1 LTRRFRSS
9 LCFGF
14 LLLGSSAAFAQK
26 TDVIVLLNGD
36 RLTGEIKSYS
46 QGRLTL
52 DTSHSGWVNIKWNNI
67 LSVQSDKMFDLETST
82 GCTTTGR
89 SPPPIRPAAHDR
101 LRPQTLTVGFFE
113 VFDLAP
119 VYQKFWSRWDGS
131 LDVGFNY
138 THSSQLVQF
147 NVSADATYRRRTHQI
162 LSSLSSFFSKQE
174 DVTAAERGA
183 FSTIYDRFLGKRWIA
198 EGGFGL
204 DRNIQLG
211 LKMRVSA
218 GLGAGRYLVQ
228 ANQKELV
235 VFAGFVGNREQ
246 PVEGNGKYNTEARV
260 GGRYSY
266 FMYDFPESHRFGLRR
281 SLSQLDGGRPRAS
294 RSRGIGQEGDH
305 QRLLSLALDLRQLRQ
320 QRPDDGAVEERLGA
334 DALDRME
341 VLTIVRASETPRAG
355 PSCAPDRLGSR
366 RDSRNGGRAAAVR

>member
-1 LTRRFRSS
+1 MTRRFRSS

-14 LLLGSSAAFAQK
+14 LLLGSAPAFAQK
-26 TDVIVLLNGD
+26 TDVIILLNGD

-52 DTSHSGWVNIKWNNI
+52 DTSHSGWVSIKWNNI
-67 LSVQSDKMFDLETST
+67 LSVQSDKMFDLETIDGVHHFGSLAPSDPP
-82 GCTTTGR
+82 GR
-89 SPPPIRPAAHDR
+89 LTIVSG
-101 LRPQTLTVGFFE
+101 LQNLTVGFFE

-131 LDVGFNY
+131 VDVGFNY

-147 NVSADATYRRRTHQI
+147 NVSADAMYRRRTHQI
-162 LSSLSSFFSKQE
+162 LASLSSFFSRQE
-174 DVTAAERGA
+174 EVTAAERGV
-183 FSTIYDRFLGKRWIA
+183 FSTIYDQFLGKRWIA

-211 LKMRVSA
+211 LKMRVSI

-246 PVEGNGKYNTEARV
+246 PVEGNGKYNTEVRV

-266 FMYDFPESHRFGLRR
+266 FMYDFPKVTVSASVEVFP
-281 SLSQLDGGRPRAS
+281 SLSEGGRVRLEAAAS
-294 RSRGIGQEGDH
+294 AKREIISDFY
-305 QRLLSLALDLRQLRQ
+305 LSLSIYDSFDNKDPSTGQSKN
-320 QRPDDGAVEERLGA
+320 DW
-334 DALDRME
+334 
-341 VLTIVRASETPRAG
+341 G
-355 PSCAPDRLGSR
+355 PTLSIGWKF
-366 RDSRNGGRAAAVR
+366 